1 MIFSPKSFLLDV
13 CLGRG
18 TDFYKMLHTNLKT
31 QTFTKIM

>member
-13 CLGRG
+13 CLG